1 MEDDDRRGRV
11 QSVEQAA
18 RVLAALA
25 ALGRASLAAVAREAA
40 MPPAKAHRYLKS
52 LVLTGLAGQ
61 DAATGRYAPGPAALA
76 LGLAALGQVDAA
88 RVAAPALARLCEA
101 TGATCLLALP
111 PADAPVVVA
120 MEVPPGAV
128 AVQSR
133 LGAVLPG
140 HSASG
145 RALGGQATALLRGA
159 VLPGVD
165 AMAAPL
171 RDHAGRIVA
180 AIAAMGPTG
189 ALDGAG
195 PALEAA
201 AAEASRALGYARSS
215 TET

>member
-1 MEDDDRRGRV
+1 MDQDDRRGRV

-25 ALGRASLAAVAREAA
+25 ALGRASLAAVGREAA

-52 LVLTGLAGQ
+52 LVLTGLAEQ

-88 RVAAPALARLCEA
+88 RAAAPVLARLCEA

-111 PADAPVVVA
+111 PAHAPVVVA

-133 LGAVLPG
+133 LGAVLPA

-145 RALGGQATALLRGA
+145 RALAGEAPALLRGA

-165 AMAAPL
+165 ALAAPI
-171 RDHAGRIVA
+171 RDHGGRIVA
-180 AIAAMGPTG
+180 ALTAMGPSG
-189 ALDGAG
+189 ALEGVLA
-195 PALEAA
+195 AVQAA
-201 AAEASRALGYARSS
+201 AAEASRGLGYARSS